1 MGLYLCRWENGD
13 FSVIQAN
20 NKDHAL
26 KLLMRGSQRGR
37 ITPDI
42 RSEISVAHFRLKDN
56 GMIELEEFGE
66 EFGEHI
72 RERVHPVLGG
82 LGISPCDASPT
93 EKVKIK
99 AAVQQEREWLKAR
112 PAPDP
117 DTELGKQIKSQLDL
131 PTAVVNRHV
140 RGVAKEVLRD
150 AKPKGKPN

>member
-26 KLLMRGSQRGR
+26 EMLDEVANAEGLPLYS
-37 ITPDI
+37 I
-42 RSEISVAHFRLKDN
+42 RDFMVHFRLTDE
-56 GMIELEEFGE
+56 GMIELEDFGE
-66 EFGEHI
+66 EFGAHI
-72 RERVHPVLGG
+72 REHVHPALGG
-82 LGISPCDASPT
+82 LGISPYEASPA
-93 EKVKIK
+93 EKVKIN

-140 RGVAKEVLRD
+140 RGVAKEVLRN

>member
-1 MGLYLCRWENGD
+1 
-13 FSVIQAN
+13 
-20 NKDHAL
+20 
-26 KLLMRGSQRGR
+26 
-37 ITPDI
+37 
-42 RSEISVAHFRLKDN
+42 
-56 GMIELEEFGE
+56 MIELEDFGE

-72 RERVHPVLGG
+72 REHVHPVLGG
-82 LGISPCDASPT
+82 LGISPYEASPA

-99 AAVQQEREWLKAR
+99 AAVQQERAWLKAR

-140 RGVAKEVLRD
+140 RSVAKEVLRD